1 MSEAVIIGI
10 TSATTLATVILGRLR
25 CIFRPFSDGPCFQSA
40 CTDMPMEHHDDRQI
54 ALQDIKIRDQQRKII
69 VLVENL
75 KELNEFSKTIF
86 ITFSHRFGKCSGII

>member
-40 CTDMPMEHHDDRQI
+40 CSDVPLEKHDDHEI
-54 ALQDIKIRDQQRKII
+54 DLQQCDLGNGRSAW
-69 VLVENL
+69 VLSA
-75 KELNEFSKTIF
+75 KE
-86 ITFSHRFGKCSGII
+86 